1 MRVTR
6 KAVTA
11 VTWGTA
17 TAIACNLF
25 LNFRWWH
32 PICMAGAEAAGPY
45 GYAIGF
51 PLPFAQPTGVM
62 SVSYFLMPHIYAL
75 DTVLLASAACLLIL
89 AAASLGDILRG
100 RTGQVAA
107 ICGVVALTLAV
118 AWQSFVFSTGWI
130 PVSSIATRP
139 ETLLDYRPDV
149 TVDHA
154 RVPGCSY

>member
-6 KAVTA
+6 KAVTV
-11 VTWGTA
+11 VTWGTTA
-17 TAIACNLF
+17 AIACNLF

-45 GYAIGF
+45 GYAIGL

-75 DTVLLASAACLLIL
+75 DVVLLASAACLLIL
-89 AAASLGDILRG
+89 AVVSLGGILRG

-107 ICGVVALTLAV
+107 ICGVVVLALAV
-118 AWQSFVFSTGWI
+118 ASQSFVFLTGWI
-130 PVSSIATRP
+130 PVSSIATKP
-139 ETLLDYRPDV
+139 ETLLDYRPEAV
-149 TVDHA
+149 VDHA
-154 RVPGCSY
+154 RVPSCSY